1 MGQGINFYPAKSEEF
16 SEEVGVGFKTFL
28 KRFPR
33 AGGKKK
39 KKKNRSDMSV
49 TCTKCITHNLFVLP
63 DRQFQFRTRLQII
76 FTSLQ
81 INNYEINN

>member
-39 KKKNRSDMSV
+39 EEKE
-49 TCTKCITHNLFVLP
+49 
-63 DRQFQFRTRLQII
+63 QIWHVGNVYKMYN
-76 FTSLQ
+76 T
-81 INNYEINN
+81 

>member
-1 MGQGINFYPAKSEEF
+1 MKS
-16 SEEVGVGFKTFL
+16 SRRVGVGFKTFL

-49 TCTKCITHNLFVLP
+49 TECITRNLFVLP